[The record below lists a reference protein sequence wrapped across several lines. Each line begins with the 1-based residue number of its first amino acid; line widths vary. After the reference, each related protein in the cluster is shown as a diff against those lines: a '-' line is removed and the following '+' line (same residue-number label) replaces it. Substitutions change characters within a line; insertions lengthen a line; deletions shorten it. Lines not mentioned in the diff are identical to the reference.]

1 MQKMMGF
8 GDGSGISW
16 TICKQS
22 APASDAAQ
30 PTASKHWRNFEMT
43 NTHTHLFNG
52 PFSGTTQVS
61 LYQKGKS
68 IRPDALPHPTS
79 SVKALKEC
87 WNGQYYSDNTGT
99 AAVWLSS
106 WMNGIGSYQFA
117 HKRFCQRTS
126 LIAPLHCP
134 VHRAALCVCVDS
146 FHSRSRGRAW
156 RINSKKSV
164 RMFFWSEYWS
174 RGISSSDVQY
184 NVKVLLLLLHFISD

>member
-1 MQKMMGF
+1 MQKMMGVW
-8 GDGSGISW
+8 GWQWYQLDHMQTVCTSHRMPPNQQRQSTEGILKW
-16 TICKQS
+16 L
-22 APASDAAQ
+22 
-30 PTASKHWRNFEMT
+30 
-43 NTHTHLFNG
+43 THTHLFNG

-79 SVKALKEC
+79 SVKALKEY
-87 WNGQYYSDNTGT
+87 WSGQYYSDNTGT